1 MSQVPQ
7 THGKFTGWLVRA
19 PGSPHGDPLFFLR
32 ESLEV
37 CETLCPLQ
45 VFLSWQTILSKMGVW
60 RGASVA
66 IE

>member
-45 VFLSWQTILSKMGVW
+45 VFLSW
-60 RGASVA
+60 
-66 IE
+66 